1 MRKKG
6 TRSTRACPAAAVLL
20 AFLVS
25 CAGTQDTR
33 VNNIAASGVE
43 ENEPESEVSLLQDDL
58 LPEKYELNFKN
69 DNGLE
74 VHISTMEYIA
84 FVYVYSGR
92 YSPDREVLI
101 TDRQNPGN
109 RDKLNIYKIVWK
121 SDIWFSPMSEPGI
134 R

>member
-43 ENEPESEVSLLQDDL
+43 ENEPESEVSLLQDEL
-58 LPEKYELNFKN
+58 PPEKYELNFKN

-74 VHISTMEYIA
+74 VHISTMEDIA
-84 FVYVYSGR
+84 FGYVYSDR

-121 SDIWFSPMSEPGI
+121 SDIWFSPMSEPEI